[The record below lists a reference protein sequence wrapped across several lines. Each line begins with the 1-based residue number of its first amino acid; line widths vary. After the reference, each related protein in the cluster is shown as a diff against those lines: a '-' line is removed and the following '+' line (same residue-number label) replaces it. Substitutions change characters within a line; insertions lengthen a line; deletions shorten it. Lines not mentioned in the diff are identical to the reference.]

1 MVRKMQTMDG
11 NTAAAYVSYAF
22 TDVAAIY
29 PITPSSD
36 MAEHIDEWSAN
47 GKKNIFG
54 QEVLVTELQS
64 EAGAAGAVHGAL
76 TAGALSST
84 YTASQGLLLMIPN
97 MYKISGELQPG
108 VFHVAAR
115 ALSTHALSI
124 FGDHQDVMAA
134 RQTGFALL
142 ASGSVQ
148 EVMDLGGIAHLSA
161 IKSSVPFLH
170 FFDGFRTSHELQK
183 IEVMDYEDFA
193 KLVDYKAVERFRNT
207 SLNPEHPVT
216 KGTAQN
222 PDIYF
227 QGAEASNIYYEKVP
241 DIVNDYMKEI
251 NAITK
256 RDYKPFNYIGSSEAE
271 RIIVAMGSV
280 TETIEETVNYLVE
293 RGEKV
298 GAIKVRL
305 YRPFSAKYFFD
316 VLPKT
321 VKKIAVLDRTK
332 EKGAIAEPLH
342 LDVKSIFFNI
352 KDEITIVG
360 GRYGLASKD
369 TTPSQIL
376 AVYENLKQD
385 NPKDRFTIGIVDD
398 ITDTSLEIKEN
409 IASEPV
415 DRVRCKFWG
424 FGSDGTVGANKQAIK
439 IIGDNT
445 DMYAQAYFSYDSKKS
460 GGVTVSHLRF
470 GKSPIMSTYLI
481 SDADFVSCSKQS
493 YLHQY
498 DILKG
503 LKVGGTFLLNTIWD
517 EEELDKNLP
526 AEVKRYIYDNKIDFY
541 TINATKIASE
551 VGLGGRTNMIMQ
563 AAFFKLANIIKVEEA
578 VEYLK
583 KSIKD
588 EYGAKGDDI
597 VNMNYK
603 AVDKGIE
610 AIVKIGVK
618 EEWKDAKEEVNKDVK
633 LPDYIKDIKIPMD
646 RQEGDSIPVSAFMG
660 RVRGEIPSGTA
671 AYEKRGVAV
680 NVPIWIKD
688 NCIQC
693 NQCSLVCPHA
703 AIRPFLL
710 DEEEAKNKPEAFE
723 TIGAKG
729 KGLENLEFRIQI
741 STLDCTGC
749 GNCAEVCPSKN
760 KALKMNSFEH
770 ENEVQVGNWEYAV
783 SVKNKE
789 DKMDQYS
796 IKGSQFKQPLLQFSG
811 ACAGCG
817 ETPYAKL
824 ITQLYGDR
832 MLISN
837 ASGCSSIWGGS
848 SPSSSFCYNQ
858 EMKGPA
864 WASSLFEDN
873 AEYGYG
879 MALANRK
886 IREKI
891 QLLMEEFIELNID
904 SELNTYFKEWIE
916 EINDPN
922 ISKKTT
928 KDILPLL
935 NTDTGHTKAN
945 ELLREI
951 ESRKD
956 YLVKKS
962 VWVFGGDGWA
972 YDIGYGGLDHVLAS
986 GEDINIL
993 VMDTEVYSNTGG
1005 QSSKATP
1012 TAAVAK
1018 FAASGKKLRKKDL
1031 GMMAAS
1037 YGYVYVAQIALGAN
1051 MNQAIKALKEAE
1063 SYNGPSIIIAYAPC
1077 INHGIRTGMGTTI
1090 RQEERAVKSG
1100 YWHLYRFDPRLKDE
1114 NKNPFQLDSKEP
1126 TESFMDFINSEIR
1139 YTSLKKTFPEIA
1151 GELFKKAEED
1161 AKEKYK
1167 KYSNMATN
1175 NID

>member
-1 MVRKMQTMDG
+1 MARKTQTMDG
-11 NTAAAYVSYAF
+11 NTAAAYVAYAF

-47 GKKNIFG
+47 GRKNIFG

-97 MYKISGELQPG
+97 MYKIAGELQPG

-134 RQTGFALL
+134 RQTGFGMI

-183 IEVMDYEDFA
+183 IEVMEYEDFA
-193 KLVDYKAVERFRNT
+193 KLVDYKAVENFRNIA
-207 SLNPEHPVT
+207 LNSEHPIT

-222 PDIYF
+222 ADIYF
-227 QGAEASNIYYEKVP
+227 QGAEASNIYYDRVP
-241 DIVNDYMKEI
+241 DIVNDYMEKI
-251 NAITK
+251 NKITGK
-256 RDYKPFNYIGSSEAE
+256 DYKLFNYIGHPEAE
-271 RIIVAMGSV
+271 RIVVAMGSV
-280 TETIEETVNYLVE
+280 TETIEETVDYLVNK
-293 RGEKV
+293 GEKI
-298 GAIKVRL
+298 GAVKVRL
-305 YRPFSAKYFFD
+305 YRPFSTKHFLD

-332 EKGAIAEPLH
+332 EKGALAEPLH
-342 LDVKSIFFNI
+342 LDIKNIFFDVKEN
-352 KDEITIVG
+352 ITIVG

-376 AVYENLKQD
+376 SVFENLKLEE
-385 NPKDRFTIGIVDD
+385 PKDRFTIGIVDD
-398 ITDTSLEIKEN
+398 VTHTSLEIKKE
-409 IASEPV
+409 ITSEPT

-460 GGVTVSHLRF
+460 GGVTISHLRF
-470 GKSPIMSTYLI
+470 GKSPIKSTYLI
-481 SDADFVSCSKQS
+481 SEADFISCSKQS
-493 YLHQY
+493 YLYQY

-503 LKVGGTFLLNTIWD
+503 LKEGGTFLLNTIW
-517 EEELDKNLP
+517 EGEELEHNLP
-526 AEVKRYIYDNKIDFY
+526 AKVKKYIYNNKINFY
-541 TINATKIASE
+541 TINATKIATE
-551 VGLGGRTNMIMQ
+551 VGLGGRINMIMQ
-563 AAFFKLANIIKVEEA
+563 AAFFKLANIIPVDEA
-578 VEYLK
+578 IKYLK
-583 KSIKD
+583 ESIKE
-588 EYGAKGDDI
+588 EYGSKGDDI
-597 VNMNYK
+597 VTMNYK
-603 AVDKGIE
+603 AVDRGIE
-610 AIVKIGVK
+610 ALTKIDINERWQNISD
-618 EEWKDAKEEVNKDVK
+618 EEGEE
-633 LPDYIKDIKIPMD
+633 KDIPDFIRNIKFPMD
-646 RQEGDSIPVSAFMG
+646 RQEGDSLPVSAFMD

-680 NVPIWIKD
+680 NVPSWIKE

-710 DEEEAKNKPEAFE
+710 NEDEVNRKPGAFE
-723 TIGAKG
+723 TLEAKG
-729 KGLENLEFRIQI
+729 KGLEDFEYRIQI

-760 KALKMNSFEH
+760 KALKMVPFEG
-770 ENEVQVGNWEYAV
+770 ENEIQASNWEFAMTIE
-783 SVKNKE
+783 NKGE
-789 DKMDQYS
+789 KMDQYS
-796 IKGSQFKQPLLQFSG
+796 IKGSQFKQPLLEFSG

-848 SPSSSFCYNQ
+848 SPSSSFCSNQ
-858 EMKGPA
+858 EGKGPA

-891 QLLMEEFIELNID
+891 KLLMEEFLALNLN
-904 SELNTYFKEWIE
+904 SELNKCFNEWIE
-916 EINDPN
+916 GINDPEV
-922 ISKKTT
+922 SKKTT
-928 KDILPLL
+928 TQILPLL
-935 NTDTGHTKAN
+935 NKDVENKKAK
-945 ELLREI
+945 EILKEI

-956 YLVKKS
+956 YLIKKS
-962 VWVFGGDGWA
+962 IWVFGGDGWA
-972 YDIGYGGLDHVLAS
+972 YDIGFGGLDHVLAS
-986 GEDINIL
+986 CEDINIL

-1005 QSSKATP
+1005 QSSKSTP

-1031 GMMAAS
+1031 GMIAAS

-1063 SYNGPSIIIAYAPC
+1063 SYHGPSLIIAYSPC
-1077 INHGIRTGMGTTI
+1077 INHGIRSGMGTTI

-1100 YWHLYRFDPRLKDE
+1100 YWHLYRYDPRLKE
-1114 NKNPFQLDSKEP
+1114 EGKNPFQLDSKEP

-1139 YTSLKKTFPEIA
+1139 YTSLRKTFPEIA
-1151 GELFKKAEED
+1151 NELFAKAEQD
-1161 AKEKYK
+1161 AKEKYEAYK
-1167 KYSNMATN
+1167 RKAN
-1175 NID
+1175 N

>member
-1 MVRKMQTMDG
+1 MLGKMQTMDG
-11 NTAAAYVSYAF
+11 NTAAAYVAYAF

-36 MAEHIDEWSAN
+36 MAEHVDEWSAN
-47 GKKNIFG
+47 GRKNIFG
-54 QEVLVTELQS
+54 QKVLVTELQS

-97 MYKISGELQPG
+97 MYKIAGELQPG

-134 RQTGFALL
+134 RQTGFAMI

-148 EVMDLGGIAHLSA
+148 EVMDLGGIAHLAA

-183 IEVMDYEDFA
+183 IEVMDYDDFS
-193 KLVDYKAVERFRNT
+193 KLVDYEAVENFRKS

-227 QGAEASNIYYEKVP
+227 QGVEASNIYYDKVP
-241 DIVNDYMKEI
+241 DIVNDYMKDI
-251 NAITK
+251 NKITA
-256 RDYKPFNYIGSSEAE
+256 REYKPFNYIGHPEAE

-280 TETIEETVNYLVE
+280 TETIEETVDYLVE

-316 VLPKT
+316 VLPCS

-332 EKGAIAEPLH
+332 EKGAVAEPLH
-342 LDVKSIFFNI
+342 LDVKSIFFDS
-352 KDEITIVG
+352 KEDVEIVG

-376 AVYENLKQD
+376 AVFENLKKD
-385 NPKDRFTIGIVDD
+385 KPKDRFTIGIIDD
-398 ITDTSLEIKEN
+398 VTNTSLEISEN
-409 IASEPV
+409 ISSEPK

-445 DMYAQAYFSYDSKKS
+445 DMYVQAYFSYDSKKS

-470 GKSPIMSTYLI
+470 GKSPIKSTYLI
-481 SDADFVSCSKQS
+481 SKADFVSCSKQS

-503 LKVGGTFLLNTIWD
+503 LRKGGTFLLNTIWEGD
-517 EEELDKNLP
+517 DLENNLP
-526 AEVKRYIYDNKIDFY
+526 GNVKKYIYDNDISFY

-551 VGLGGRTNMIMQ
+551 VGLGGRTNMVMQ
-563 AAFFKLANIIKVEEA
+563 AAFFKLAEIIPVEEA

-597 VNMNYK
+597 VNMNYR

-610 AIVKIGVK
+610 SLVKVEVK
-618 EEWKDAKEEVNKDVK
+618 EEWKYAKKDVSETNN
-633 LPDYIKDIKIPMD
+633 LPSFIKGIKVPMD
-646 RQEGDSIPVSAFMG
+646 RQEGDSLPVSAFIDK
-660 RVRGEIPSGTA
+660 VRGEIPSGTA

-680 NVPIWIKD
+680 EVPMWKKE

-710 DEEEAKNKPEAFE
+710 DEEESNNKPEVFE
-723 TIGAKG
+723 TIDAKG
-729 KGLENLEFRIQI
+729 KGLESLEFRIQI

-760 KALKMNSFEH
+760 KALEMVPFEH
-770 ENEVQVGNWEYAV
+770 ENEVQASNWEYAIAIG
-783 SVKNKE
+783 NKE
-789 DKMDQYS
+789 DRMDQYS

-848 SPSSSFCYNQ
+848 SPSSSFCPNQ
-858 EMKGPA
+858 EGKGPA

-886 IREKI
+886 IREKV
-891 QLLMEEFIELNID
+891 QLLMEEFIDLDIDPSLN
-904 SELNTYFKEWIE
+904 SLFKEWIE
-916 EINDPN
+916 GINDPI

-928 KDILPLL
+928 KGILPLL
-935 NTDTGHTKAN
+935 NTDTKNKKAN

-951 ESRKD
+951 YSRKD

-1090 RQEERAVKSG
+1090 RQEKRAVNSG
-1100 YWHLYRFDPRLKDE
+1100 YWHLYRFDPRLKE
-1114 NKNPFQLDSKEP
+1114 EGKNPFQLDSKEP

-1139 YTSLKKTFPEIA
+1139 YTSLRKTFPDIA
-1151 GELFKKAEED
+1151 DILFTEAEKD
-1161 AKEKYK
+1161 AKEKYE
-1167 KYSNMATN
+1167 KYVNMAK
-1175 NID
+1175 